1 MAVAATEEVTE
12 GAAET
17 EEATEGAAEEGE
29 AVPVAVLVVAAVVT

>member
-1 MAVAATEEVTE
+1 LAVAA
-12 GAAET
+12 T